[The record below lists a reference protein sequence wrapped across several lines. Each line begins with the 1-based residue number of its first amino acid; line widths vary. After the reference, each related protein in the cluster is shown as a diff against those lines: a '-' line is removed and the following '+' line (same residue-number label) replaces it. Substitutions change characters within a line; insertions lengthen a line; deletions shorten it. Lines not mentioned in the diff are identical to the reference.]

1 MKPGWDLGKDSKP
14 ALKNYK
20 KHRKQNILR
29 GNFMS
34 IARIIWCVS
43 ALAAIVLAFVSDF
56 AMGAAILAVLGLVS
70 GFFVDHEH
78 RSGLIIAAVFL
89 SIAGGAAAWG
99 AIPGVGEILTKIFSS
114 YSGVLSAAAL
124 MAIARTTVERLLLN
138 KNTAD

>member
-1 MKPGWDLGKDSKP
+1 
-14 ALKNYK
+14 
-20 KHRKQNILR
+20 
-29 GNFMS
+29 MS

-43 ALAAIVLAFVSDF
+43 LLGAVVLAFVDMEMS
-56 AMGAAILAVLGLVS
+56 GAILAVLGLAS

-89 SIAGGAAAWG
+89 AMAGGAAAWN
-99 AIPGVGEILTKIFSS
+99 AIPSLGPVVTDIMGS

-124 MAIARTTVERLLLN
+124 MAILRTTVERLFLN